1 MVVADRVHN
10 AVAALVV
17 ATHTALMVT
26 RTAATADTAAKK
38 RYWLVFVIFAIAAG
52 ISIGVGHWPVAFAI
66 ALSLNVVVFLAGRI
80 PELLLA
86 AGMLTITFS
95 GVDVG
100 IVTAPDVFLLPAL
113 LFFIPRV
120 LHAGQFEPPTWLI
133 GAGALVLAAGL
144 LPHFL
149 FPVLPARSVQI
160 LGQLVIALIYIPVVI
175 SLGVK
180 EKDDLWRLA
189 TLFVLSASVNSFFA
203 VLQFFEVSDLAS
215 LATGSRGFAHTGRVA
230 GFTAHPNQLGLVCV
244 LAFPI
249 ALHLY
254 KRRRLWFVSLVL
266 LVGGVMGSGSRT
278 ALVSLLASIA
288 LYLYMQGSLSASR
301 LIRALV
307 FAGLVAVVASAVG
320 IDIAL
325 NRLLVTDQSVAEAT
339 AARSDS
345 LAVAFSDIR
354 AHPLTGVGF
363 GKGAHSLYISV
374 VQSAGVLALGG
385 FGWFATRTLRIAR
398 RFRHDLLV
406 SAVGA
411 SMASWLAA
419 GLIHPGLYDRYL
431 YVPAGLLLGAE
442 LFMTRTHAVVRPGL
456 RPDKVGSPE

>member
-1 MVVADRVHN
+1 
-10 AVAALVV
+10 
-17 ATHTALMVT
+17 MVT
-26 RTAATADTAAKK
+26 RTAATASSR
-38 RYWLVFVIFAIAAG
+38 RYWTVYCIFAIGAG
-52 ISIGVGHWPVAFAI
+52 ISIGVGHWPAAIAI
-66 ALSLNVVVFLAGRI
+66 ALFLNVVVFFRRRI
-80 PELLLA
+80 PDIFLA

-100 IVTAPDVFLLPAL
+100 MVTAPDIFLLPAL
-113 LFFIPRV
+113 VLFIPRILRV
-120 LHAGQFEPPTWLI
+120 GNFEPPVWLI
-133 GAGALVLAAGL
+133 GAGAVVLAAGL

-149 FPVLPARSVQI
+149 FSEMPARSGQI
-160 LGQLVIALIYIPVVI
+160 LAQLVIALIYVPVVI
-175 SLGVK
+175 SFGVAK
-180 EKDDLWRLA
+180 KSDLWRLSA
-189 TLFVLSASVNSFFA
+189 LFVLSASVNSFFA
-203 VLQFFEVSDLAS
+203 VLQFFGISDLAS
-215 LATGSRGFAHTGRVA
+215 LATGSGGFVHSGRVA

-254 KRRRLWFVSLVL
+254 KRRRLWLISLVL

-278 ALVSLLASIA
+278 ALVGLLAAIA
-288 LYLYMQGSLSASR
+288 LYLWMQGSLSAVA

-307 FAGLVAVVASAVG
+307 GAGLVGLLATSLG

-339 AARSDS
+339 EARSDS
-345 LAVAFSDIR
+345 LAVAFADIR

-363 GKGAHSLYISV
+363 GKGAHSLYISI
-374 VQSAGVLALGG
+374 VQSAGVFALGG

-431 YVPAGLLLGAE
+431 YVPAGLLLGTE
-442 LFMTRTHAVVRPGL
+442 LLMTRTRAVVRLGLEADKSSSPG
-456 RPDKVGSPE
+456 